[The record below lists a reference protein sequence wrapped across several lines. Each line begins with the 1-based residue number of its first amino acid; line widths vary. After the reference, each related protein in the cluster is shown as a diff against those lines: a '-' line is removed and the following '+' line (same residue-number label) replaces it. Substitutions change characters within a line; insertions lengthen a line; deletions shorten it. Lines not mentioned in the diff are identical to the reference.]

1 MVNFNQDNQK
11 GKTNEKAKNS
21 KKYGGALE
29 NDPNAGRKKKKVSG
43 KHSRTGKFL
52 YGLRRRKGK
61 PENVERVSEDTT
73 EEYSSTTRF
82 LESSLG
88 IKSYAELA
96 PYLAK
101 GVERVMAEIIDCKP
115 TELTVTP
122 DLICKLHKDAFGELF
137 PSWAGISGD
146 MVLGALIDSG
156 LDVSILRREL
166 AKLPLGDYSIS
177 ASKDE
182 RHHITGTNIKVRLKE
197 SGHHRTFKEIK
208 NIINKSSLTTK
219 VKVLSTSIFENLAK
233 AEAKVH
239 GCRVDDVHFHEVGAI
254 DSIVDIVG
262 TAIGIE
268 KLGIGQVYASPLP
281 LGSGW
286 VKTSHGRMPVPAP
299 ATLELLKGVPVASSP
314 VTSELTTP
322 TGAAIIK
329 TLSLSFG
336 NMPHMEIEGTGYGIG
351 DRSFKEIPNILRLI
365 IGMRTGNT
373 ERLIIVETNM
383 DDMNPQIYEYLMSRL
398 FKNGALDVFLMPI
411 QMKKGRPAILLKVH
425 QS

>member
-1 MVNFNQDNQK
+1 MKIAYF
-11 GKTNEKAKNS
+11 
-21 KKYGGALE
+21 
-29 NDPNAGRKKKKVSG
+29 
-43 KHSRTGKFL
+43 
-52 YGLRRRKGK
+52 
-61 PENVERVSEDTT
+61 
-73 EEYSSTTRF
+73 
-82 LESSLG
+82 
-88 IKSYAELA
+88 
-96 PYLAK
+96 
-101 GVERVMAEIIDCKP
+101 DC
-115 TELTVTP
+115 
-122 DLICKLHKDAFGELF
+122 C
-137 PSWAGISGD
+137 AGISGD
-146 MVLGALIDSG
+146 MVLGALVDSG

-166 AKLPLGDYSIS
+166 AKLHLGDYSIS

-182 RHHITGTNIKVRLKE
+182 RHHITGTNIKVRFKE

-208 NIINKSSLTTK
+208 NIINKSRLTTK

-299 ATLELLKGVPVASSP
+299 ATLELLKGVPVASSL
-314 VTSELTTP
+314 TASELTTP

-365 IGMRTGNT
+365 IGKRTGNT

-411 QMKKGRPAILLKVH
+411 QMKKGRPAILLKVLCSENKKGNIIDTIFEETTTIGVRTYEVERH
-425 QS
+425 CLERRIENVSTPYGKVRVKVAERNGKVLNIQPEYEDCKEIAEKKKLPLKEVMDSAKKAFLSKK

>member
-1 MVNFNQDNQK
+1 MKIAYF
-11 GKTNEKAKNS
+11 
-21 KKYGGALE
+21 
-29 NDPNAGRKKKKVSG
+29 
-43 KHSRTGKFL
+43 
-52 YGLRRRKGK
+52 
-61 PENVERVSEDTT
+61 
-73 EEYSSTTRF
+73 
-82 LESSLG
+82 
-88 IKSYAELA
+88 
-96 PYLAK
+96 
-101 GVERVMAEIIDCKP
+101 DC
-115 TELTVTP
+115 
-122 DLICKLHKDAFGELF
+122 C
-137 PSWAGISGD
+137 AGISGD
-146 MVLGALIDSG
+146 MVLGALVDSG

-166 AKLPLGDYSIS
+166 AKLHLGDYSIS

-182 RHHITGTNIKVRLKE
+182 RHHITGTNIKVRFKE

-314 VTSELTTP
+314 ATSELTTP

-365 IGMRTGNT
+365 IGKRTGNT

-411 QMKKGRPAILLKVH
+411 QMKKGRPAILLKVLCSENKKGNIIDTIFEETTTIGVRTYEVERH
-425 QS
+425 CLERRIENVSTPYGKVRVKVAERNGKVLNIQPEYEDCKEIAEKKKLPLKEVMDSAKKTFLSKK

>member
-1 MVNFNQDNQK
+1 MKIAYF
-11 GKTNEKAKNS
+11 
-21 KKYGGALE
+21 
-29 NDPNAGRKKKKVSG
+29 
-43 KHSRTGKFL
+43 
-52 YGLRRRKGK
+52 
-61 PENVERVSEDTT
+61 
-73 EEYSSTTRF
+73 
-82 LESSLG
+82 
-88 IKSYAELA
+88 
-96 PYLAK
+96 
-101 GVERVMAEIIDCKP
+101 DC
-115 TELTVTP
+115 
-122 DLICKLHKDAFGELF
+122 C
-137 PSWAGISGD
+137 AGISGD
-146 MVLGALIDSG
+146 MVLGALVDSG

-166 AKLPLGDYSIS
+166 AKLPLDDYSIS

-182 RHHITGTNIKVRLKE
+182 RHHITGTNIKVRFKE

-314 VTSELTTP
+314 TASELTTP

-365 IGMRTGNT
+365 IGKGTGNT

-411 QMKKGRPAILLKVH
+411 QMKKGRPAILLKALCPENKKENIIDIIFEETTTIGVRTYEVERH
-425 QS
+425 CLERRIKNVSTPYGKVRVKVAERNGKVLNIQPEYEDCKKIAEKKKLPLKEVMDSAKKAFLSKK

>member
-1 MVNFNQDNQK
+1 MKIAYF
-11 GKTNEKAKNS
+11 
-21 KKYGGALE
+21 
-29 NDPNAGRKKKKVSG
+29 
-43 KHSRTGKFL
+43 
-52 YGLRRRKGK
+52 
-61 PENVERVSEDTT
+61 
-73 EEYSSTTRF
+73 
-82 LESSLG
+82 
-88 IKSYAELA
+88 
-96 PYLAK
+96 
-101 GVERVMAEIIDCKP
+101 DC
-115 TELTVTP
+115 
-122 DLICKLHKDAFGELF
+122 C
-137 PSWAGISGD
+137 AGISGD

-166 AKLPLGDYSIS
+166 AKLHLGDYSIS

-182 RHHITGTNIKVRLKE
+182 RHHITGTNIKVRFKE

-208 NIINKSSLTTK
+208 NIINKSRLTTK

-314 VTSELTTP
+314 ATSELTTP

-365 IGMRTGNT
+365 IGKRTGNT

-411 QMKKGRPAILLKVH
+411 QMKKGRPAILLKVLCPENKKGNIIDTIFEETTTIGVRTYEVERH
-425 QS
+425 CLERRIENVSTPYGKVRVKVAERNGKVLNIQPEYEDCKEIAEKKKLPLKEVMDSAKKTFLSKK

>member
-1 MVNFNQDNQK
+1 MKIAYF
-11 GKTNEKAKNS
+11 
-21 KKYGGALE
+21 
-29 NDPNAGRKKKKVSG
+29 
-43 KHSRTGKFL
+43 
-52 YGLRRRKGK
+52 
-61 PENVERVSEDTT
+61 
-73 EEYSSTTRF
+73 
-82 LESSLG
+82 
-88 IKSYAELA
+88 
-96 PYLAK
+96 
-101 GVERVMAEIIDCKP
+101 DC
-115 TELTVTP
+115 
-122 DLICKLHKDAFGELF
+122 C
-137 PSWAGISGD
+137 AGISGD
-146 MVLGALIDSG
+146 MVLGALVDSG

-166 AKLPLGDYSIS
+166 AKLHLGDYSIS

-182 RHHITGTNIKVRLKE
+182 RHHITGTNIKVRFKE

-208 NIINKSSLTTK
+208 NIINKSRLTTK

-268 KLGIGQVYASPLP
+268 KLGVGQVYASPLP

-314 VTSELTTP
+314 ATSELTTP

-365 IGMRTGNT
+365 IGKGTGST

-411 QMKKGRPAILLKVH
+411 QMKKGRPAILLKVLCPENKKGNIIDTIFEETTTIGVRTYEVERH
-425 QS
+425 CLERRIENVSTPYGKVRVKVAERNGKVLNIQPEYEDCKEIAEKKKLPLKEVMDSAKKTFLSKK

>member
-1 MVNFNQDNQK
+1 MKIAYF
-11 GKTNEKAKNS
+11 
-21 KKYGGALE
+21 
-29 NDPNAGRKKKKVSG
+29 
-43 KHSRTGKFL
+43 
-52 YGLRRRKGK
+52 
-61 PENVERVSEDTT
+61 
-73 EEYSSTTRF
+73 
-82 LESSLG
+82 
-88 IKSYAELA
+88 
-96 PYLAK
+96 
-101 GVERVMAEIIDCKP
+101 DC
-115 TELTVTP
+115 
-122 DLICKLHKDAFGELF
+122 C
-137 PSWAGISGD
+137 AGISGD
-146 MVLGALIDSG
+146 MVLGALVDSG

-166 AKLPLGDYSIS
+166 AKLHLGDYSIS

-182 RHHITGTNIKVRLKE
+182 RHHITGTNIKVRFKE

-208 NIINKSSLTTK
+208 NIINKSRLTTK

-314 VTSELTTP
+314 ATSELTTP

-365 IGMRTGNT
+365 IGKRTGNT

-411 QMKKGRPAILLKVH
+411 QMKKGRPAILLKVLCPENKKGNIIDTIFEETTTIGVRTYEVERH
-425 QS
+425 CLERRIENVSTPYGKVRVKVAERNGKVLNIQPEYEDCKEIAEKKKLPLKEVMDSAKKAFLSKK

>member
-1 MVNFNQDNQK
+1 MKIAYF
-11 GKTNEKAKNS
+11 
-21 KKYGGALE
+21 
-29 NDPNAGRKKKKVSG
+29 
-43 KHSRTGKFL
+43 
-52 YGLRRRKGK
+52 
-61 PENVERVSEDTT
+61 
-73 EEYSSTTRF
+73 
-82 LESSLG
+82 
-88 IKSYAELA
+88 
-96 PYLAK
+96 
-101 GVERVMAEIIDCKP
+101 DC
-115 TELTVTP
+115 
-122 DLICKLHKDAFGELF
+122 C
-137 PSWAGISGD
+137 AGISGD
-146 MVLGALIDSG
+146 MVLGALVDSG

-166 AKLPLGDYSIS
+166 AKLHLGDYSIS

-182 RHHITGTNIKVRLKE
+182 RHHITGTNIKVRFKE

-208 NIINKSSLTTK
+208 NIINKSRLTTK

-314 VTSELTTP
+314 ATSELTTP

-365 IGMRTGNT
+365 IGKRTGNT

-411 QMKKGRPAILLKVH
+411 QMKKGRPAILLKVLCSENKKGNIIDTIFEETTTIGVRTYEVERH
-425 QS
+425 CLERRIENVSTPYGKVRVKVAERNGKVLNIQPEYEDCKEIAEKKKLPLKEVMDSAKKAFLSKK

>member
-1 MVNFNQDNQK
+1 MKIAYF
-11 GKTNEKAKNS
+11 
-21 KKYGGALE
+21 
-29 NDPNAGRKKKKVSG
+29 
-43 KHSRTGKFL
+43 
-52 YGLRRRKGK
+52 
-61 PENVERVSEDTT
+61 
-73 EEYSSTTRF
+73 
-82 LESSLG
+82 
-88 IKSYAELA
+88 
-96 PYLAK
+96 
-101 GVERVMAEIIDCKP
+101 DC
-115 TELTVTP
+115 
-122 DLICKLHKDAFGELF
+122 C
-137 PSWAGISGD
+137 AGISGD
-146 MVLGALIDSG
+146 MVLGALVDSG

-166 AKLPLGDYSIS
+166 AKLHLGDYSIS

-182 RHHITGTNIKVRLKE
+182 RHHITGTNIKVRFKE

-208 NIINKSSLTTK
+208 NIINKSRLTTK

-299 ATLELLKGVPVASSP
+299 ATLELLKGVPVASSL
-314 VTSELTTP
+314 TASELTTP

-365 IGMRTGNT
+365 IGKRTGNT

-411 QMKKGRPAILLKVH
+411 QMKKGRPAILLKVLCPENKKGNIIDTIFEETTTIGVRTYEVERH
-425 QS
+425 CLERRIENVSTPYGKVRVKVAERNGKVLNIQPEYEDCKEIAEKKKLPLKEVMDSAKKAFLSKK

>member
-1 MVNFNQDNQK
+1 MKIAYF
-11 GKTNEKAKNS
+11 
-21 KKYGGALE
+21 
-29 NDPNAGRKKKKVSG
+29 
-43 KHSRTGKFL
+43 
-52 YGLRRRKGK
+52 
-61 PENVERVSEDTT
+61 
-73 EEYSSTTRF
+73 
-82 LESSLG
+82 
-88 IKSYAELA
+88 
-96 PYLAK
+96 
-101 GVERVMAEIIDCKP
+101 DC
-115 TELTVTP
+115 
-122 DLICKLHKDAFGELF
+122 C
-137 PSWAGISGD
+137 AGISGD
-146 MVLGALIDSG
+146 MVLGALVDSG

-166 AKLPLGDYSIS
+166 AKLHLGDYSIS

-182 RHHITGTNIKVRLKE
+182 RHHITGTNIKVRFKE

-208 NIINKSSLTTK
+208 NIINKSRLTTK
-219 VKVLSTSIFENLAK
+219 VK
-233 AEAKVH
+233 

-268 KLGIGQVYASPLP
+268 KLGVGQVYASPLP

-314 VTSELTTP
+314 TASELTTP

-365 IGMRTGNT
+365 IGKRTGRYMNT
-373 ERLIIVETNM
+373 
-383 DDMNPQIYEYLMSRL
+383 
-398 FKNGALDVFLMPI
+398 
-411 QMKKGRPAILLKVH
+411 
-425 QS
+425 

>member
-1 MVNFNQDNQK
+1 MKIAYF
-11 GKTNEKAKNS
+11 
-21 KKYGGALE
+21 
-29 NDPNAGRKKKKVSG
+29 
-43 KHSRTGKFL
+43 
-52 YGLRRRKGK
+52 
-61 PENVERVSEDTT
+61 
-73 EEYSSTTRF
+73 
-82 LESSLG
+82 
-88 IKSYAELA
+88 
-96 PYLAK
+96 
-101 GVERVMAEIIDCKP
+101 DC
-115 TELTVTP
+115 
-122 DLICKLHKDAFGELF
+122 C
-137 PSWAGISGD
+137 AGISGD

-166 AKLPLGDYSIS
+166 ANLPLGDYSIS

-314 VTSELTTP
+314 ATSELTTP

-365 IGMRTGNT
+365 IGKRTGNT

-411 QMKKGRPAILLKVH
+411 QMKKGRPAILLKVLCSENKKGNIIDTIFEETTTIGVRTYEVERH
-425 QS
+425 CLERRIENVSTPYGKVRVKVAERNGKVLNIQPEYEDCKEIAEKKKLPLKEVMDSAKKTFLSKK

>member
-1 MVNFNQDNQK
+1 MKIAYF
-11 GKTNEKAKNS
+11 
-21 KKYGGALE
+21 
-29 NDPNAGRKKKKVSG
+29 
-43 KHSRTGKFL
+43 
-52 YGLRRRKGK
+52 
-61 PENVERVSEDTT
+61 
-73 EEYSSTTRF
+73 
-82 LESSLG
+82 
-88 IKSYAELA
+88 
-96 PYLAK
+96 
-101 GVERVMAEIIDCKP
+101 DC
-115 TELTVTP
+115 
-122 DLICKLHKDAFGELF
+122 C
-137 PSWAGISGD
+137 AGISGN
-146 MVLGALIDSG
+146 MVLGALVDSG
-156 LDVSILRREL
+156 LDVNILRREL
-166 AKLPLGDYSIS
+166 AKLPLDDYSIS

-182 RHHITGTNIKVRLKE
+182 RHHITGTNIKVRFKE

-208 NIINKSSLTTK
+208 NIINKSRLTTK

-314 VTSELTTP
+314 ATSELTTP

-365 IGMRTGNT
+365 IGKRTGNT

-411 QMKKGRPAILLKVH
+411 QMKKGRPAILLKVLCSENKKGNIIDTIFEETTTIGVRTYEVERH
-425 QS
+425 CLERRIENVSTPYGKVRVKVAERNGKVLNIQPEYEDCKEIAEKKKLPLKEVMDSAKKTFLSKK

>member
-1 MVNFNQDNQK
+1 MKIAYF
-11 GKTNEKAKNS
+11 
-21 KKYGGALE
+21 
-29 NDPNAGRKKKKVSG
+29 
-43 KHSRTGKFL
+43 
-52 YGLRRRKGK
+52 
-61 PENVERVSEDTT
+61 
-73 EEYSSTTRF
+73 
-82 LESSLG
+82 
-88 IKSYAELA
+88 
-96 PYLAK
+96 
-101 GVERVMAEIIDCKP
+101 DC
-115 TELTVTP
+115 
-122 DLICKLHKDAFGELF
+122 C
-137 PSWAGISGD
+137 AGISGD
-146 MVLGALIDSG
+146 MVLGALVDSG

-182 RHHITGTNIKVRLKE
+182 RHHITGTNIKVRFKE

-208 NIINKSSLTTK
+208 NIINKSRLTTK

-299 ATLELLKGVPVASSP
+299 ATLELLKGVPVASSL
-314 VTSELTTP
+314 TASELTTP

-365 IGMRTGNT
+365 IGKRTGNT

-411 QMKKGRPAILLKVH
+411 QMKKGRPAILLKVLCPENKKGNIIDTIFEETTTIGVRTYEVERH
-425 QS
+425 CLERRIENVSTPYGKVRVKVAERNGKVLNIQPEYEDCKEIAEKKKLPLKEVMDSAKKAFLSKK

>member
-1 MVNFNQDNQK
+1 MKIAYF
-11 GKTNEKAKNS
+11 
-21 KKYGGALE
+21 
-29 NDPNAGRKKKKVSG
+29 
-43 KHSRTGKFL
+43 
-52 YGLRRRKGK
+52 
-61 PENVERVSEDTT
+61 
-73 EEYSSTTRF
+73 
-82 LESSLG
+82 
-88 IKSYAELA
+88 
-96 PYLAK
+96 
-101 GVERVMAEIIDCKP
+101 DC
-115 TELTVTP
+115 
-122 DLICKLHKDAFGELF
+122 C
-137 PSWAGISGD
+137 AGISGD
-146 MVLGALIDSG
+146 MVLGALVDSG

-166 AKLPLGDYSIS
+166 AKLHLGDYSIS

-182 RHHITGTNIKVRLKE
+182 RHHITGTNIKVRFKE

-208 NIINKSSLTTK
+208 NIINKSRLTTK

-299 ATLELLKGVPVASSP
+299 ATLELLKGVPVASSL
-314 VTSELTTP
+314 TASELTTP

-365 IGMRTGNT
+365 IGKRTGNT

-411 QMKKGRPAILLKVH
+411 QMKKGRPGILLKVLCPENKKGNIIDTIFEETTTIGVRTYEVERH
-425 QS
+425 CLERRIENVSTPYGKVRVKVAERNGKVLNIQPEYEDCKKIAEKKKLPLKEVMDSAKKAFLSKK

>member
-1 MVNFNQDNQK
+1 MKIAYF
-11 GKTNEKAKNS
+11 
-21 KKYGGALE
+21 
-29 NDPNAGRKKKKVSG
+29 
-43 KHSRTGKFL
+43 
-52 YGLRRRKGK
+52 
-61 PENVERVSEDTT
+61 
-73 EEYSSTTRF
+73 
-82 LESSLG
+82 
-88 IKSYAELA
+88 
-96 PYLAK
+96 
-101 GVERVMAEIIDCKP
+101 DC
-115 TELTVTP
+115 
-122 DLICKLHKDAFGELF
+122 C
-137 PSWAGISGD
+137 AGISGD
-146 MVLGALIDSG
+146 MVLGALVDSG

-166 AKLPLGDYSIS
+166 AKLHLGDYSIS

-182 RHHITGTNIKVRLKE
+182 RHHITGTNIKVRFKE

-208 NIINKSSLTTK
+208 NIINKSRLTTK

-299 ATLELLKGVPVASSP
+299 ATLELLKGVPVASSL
-314 VTSELTTP
+314 TASELTTP

-365 IGMRTGNT
+365 IGKRTGNT

-411 QMKKGRPAILLKVH
+411 QMKKGRPAILLKVLCSENKKGNIIDTIFEETTTIGVRTYEVERH
-425 QS
+425 CLERRIENVSTPYGKVRVKVAERNGKVLNIQPEYEDCKEIAEKKKLPLKEVMDSAKKTFLSKK

>member
-1 MVNFNQDNQK
+1 MKIAYF
-11 GKTNEKAKNS
+11 
-21 KKYGGALE
+21 
-29 NDPNAGRKKKKVSG
+29 
-43 KHSRTGKFL
+43 
-52 YGLRRRKGK
+52 
-61 PENVERVSEDTT
+61 
-73 EEYSSTTRF
+73 
-82 LESSLG
+82 
-88 IKSYAELA
+88 
-96 PYLAK
+96 
-101 GVERVMAEIIDCKP
+101 DC
-115 TELTVTP
+115 
-122 DLICKLHKDAFGELF
+122 C
-137 PSWAGISGD
+137 AGISGD

-314 VTSELTTP
+314 ATSELTTP

-365 IGMRTGNT
+365 IGKRTGNT

-411 QMKKGRPAILLKVH
+411 QMKKGRPAILLKVLCSENKKGNIIDTIFEETTTIGVRTYEVERH
-425 QS
+425 CLERRIENVSTPYGKVRVKVAERNGKVLNIQPEYEDCKEIAEKKKLPLKEVMDSAKKTFLSKK

>member
-1 MVNFNQDNQK
+1 MKIAYF
-11 GKTNEKAKNS
+11 
-21 KKYGGALE
+21 
-29 NDPNAGRKKKKVSG
+29 
-43 KHSRTGKFL
+43 
-52 YGLRRRKGK
+52 
-61 PENVERVSEDTT
+61 
-73 EEYSSTTRF
+73 
-82 LESSLG
+82 
-88 IKSYAELA
+88 
-96 PYLAK
+96 
-101 GVERVMAEIIDCKP
+101 DC
-115 TELTVTP
+115 
-122 DLICKLHKDAFGELF
+122 C
-137 PSWAGISGD
+137 AGISGD
-146 MVLGALIDSG
+146 MVLGALVDSG

-166 AKLPLGDYSIS
+166 AKLHLGDYSIS

-182 RHHITGTNIKVRLKE
+182 RHHITGTNIKVRFKE

-208 NIINKSSLTTK
+208 NIINKSRLTTK

-268 KLGIGQVYASPLP
+268 KLGVGQVYASPLP

-365 IGMRTGNT
+365 IGKRTGNT

-411 QMKKGRPAILLKVH
+411 QMKKGRPAILLKVLCPENKKGNIIDTIFEETTTIGVRTYEVERH
-425 QS
+425 CLERRIENVSTPYGKVRVKVAERNGKVLNIQPEYEDCKEIAEKKKLPLKEVMDSAKKTFLSKK

>member
-1 MVNFNQDNQK
+1 MKIAYF
-11 GKTNEKAKNS
+11 
-21 KKYGGALE
+21 
-29 NDPNAGRKKKKVSG
+29 
-43 KHSRTGKFL
+43 
-52 YGLRRRKGK
+52 
-61 PENVERVSEDTT
+61 
-73 EEYSSTTRF
+73 
-82 LESSLG
+82 
-88 IKSYAELA
+88 
-96 PYLAK
+96 
-101 GVERVMAEIIDCKP
+101 DC
-115 TELTVTP
+115 
-122 DLICKLHKDAFGELF
+122 C
-137 PSWAGISGD
+137 AGISGD
-146 MVLGALIDSG
+146 MVLGALLDSG

-166 AKLPLGDYSIS
+166 AKLHLGDYSIS

-182 RHHITGTNIKVRLKE
+182 RHHITGTNIKVRFKE

-208 NIINKSSLTTK
+208 NIINKSRLTTK

-314 VTSELTTP
+314 ATSELTTP

-365 IGMRTGNT
+365 IGKRTGNT

-411 QMKKGRPAILLKVH
+411 QMKKGRPAILLKVLCSENKKGNIIDTIFEETTTIGVRTYEVERH
-425 QS
+425 CLERRIENVSTPYGKVRVKVAERNGKVLNIQPEYEDCKEIAEKKKLPLKEVMDSAKKTFLSKK

>member
-1 MVNFNQDNQK
+1 MKIAYF
-11 GKTNEKAKNS
+11 
-21 KKYGGALE
+21 
-29 NDPNAGRKKKKVSG
+29 
-43 KHSRTGKFL
+43 
-52 YGLRRRKGK
+52 
-61 PENVERVSEDTT
+61 
-73 EEYSSTTRF
+73 
-82 LESSLG
+82 
-88 IKSYAELA
+88 
-96 PYLAK
+96 
-101 GVERVMAEIIDCKP
+101 DC
-115 TELTVTP
+115 
-122 DLICKLHKDAFGELF
+122 C
-137 PSWAGISGD
+137 AGISGD
-146 MVLGALIDSG
+146 MVLGALLDSG

-166 AKLPLGDYSIS
+166 AKLHLGDYSIS

-182 RHHITGTNIKVRLKE
+182 RHHITGTNIKVRFKE

-208 NIINKSSLTTK
+208 NIINKSRLTTK

-314 VTSELTTP
+314 ATSELTTP

-365 IGMRTGNT
+365 IGKRTGNT

-411 QMKKGRPAILLKVH
+411 QMKKGRPAILLKVLCPENKKGNIIDTIFEETTTIGVRTYEVERH
-425 QS
+425 CLERRIENVSTPYGKVRVKVAERNGKVLNIQPEYEDCKEIAEKKKLPLKEVMDSAKKTFLSKK

>member
-1 MVNFNQDNQK
+1 MKIAYF
-11 GKTNEKAKNS
+11 
-21 KKYGGALE
+21 
-29 NDPNAGRKKKKVSG
+29 
-43 KHSRTGKFL
+43 
-52 YGLRRRKGK
+52 
-61 PENVERVSEDTT
+61 
-73 EEYSSTTRF
+73 
-82 LESSLG
+82 
-88 IKSYAELA
+88 
-96 PYLAK
+96 
-101 GVERVMAEIIDCKP
+101 DC
-115 TELTVTP
+115 
-122 DLICKLHKDAFGELF
+122 C
-137 PSWAGISGD
+137 AGISGD
-146 MVLGALIDSG
+146 MVLGALVDSG

-166 AKLPLGDYSIS
+166 AKLHLGDYSIS

-182 RHHITGTNIKVRLKE
+182 RHHITGTNIKVRFKE

-208 NIINKSSLTTK
+208 NIINKSRLTTK

-268 KLGIGQVYASPLP
+268 KLGVGQVYASPLP

-299 ATLELLKGVPVASSP
+299 ATLELLKGVPVASSL
-314 VTSELTTP
+314 TASELTTP

-365 IGMRTGNT
+365 IGKGTGST

-411 QMKKGRPAILLKVH
+411 QMKKGRPAILLKVLCPENKKGNIIDTIFEETTTIGVRTYEVERH
-425 QS
+425 CLERRIENVSTPYGKVRVKVAERNGKVLNIQPEYEDCKEIAEKKKLPLKEVMDSAKKTFLSKK

>member
-1 MVNFNQDNQK
+1 MKIAYF
-11 GKTNEKAKNS
+11 
-21 KKYGGALE
+21 
-29 NDPNAGRKKKKVSG
+29 
-43 KHSRTGKFL
+43 
-52 YGLRRRKGK
+52 
-61 PENVERVSEDTT
+61 
-73 EEYSSTTRF
+73 
-82 LESSLG
+82 
-88 IKSYAELA
+88 
-96 PYLAK
+96 
-101 GVERVMAEIIDCKP
+101 DC
-115 TELTVTP
+115 
-122 DLICKLHKDAFGELF
+122 C
-137 PSWAGISGD
+137 AGISGD
-146 MVLGALIDSG
+146 MVLGALVDSG

-166 AKLPLGDYSIS
+166 AKLHLGDYSIS

-182 RHHITGTNIKVRLKE
+182 RHHITGTNIKVRFKE

-208 NIINKSSLTTK
+208 NIINKSRLTTK

-299 ATLELLKGVPVASSP
+299 ATLELLKGVPVASSL
-314 VTSELTTP
+314 TASELTTP

-365 IGMRTGNT
+365 IGKGTGST

-411 QMKKGRPAILLKVH
+411 QMKKGRPAILLKVLCSENKKGNIIDTIFEETTTIGVRTYEVERH
-425 QS
+425 CLERRIENVSTPYGKVRVKVAERNGKVLNIQPEYEDCKEIAEKKKLPLKEVMDSAKKTFLSKK

>member
-1 MVNFNQDNQK
+1 MKIAYF
-11 GKTNEKAKNS
+11 
-21 KKYGGALE
+21 
-29 NDPNAGRKKKKVSG
+29 
-43 KHSRTGKFL
+43 
-52 YGLRRRKGK
+52 
-61 PENVERVSEDTT
+61 
-73 EEYSSTTRF
+73 
-82 LESSLG
+82 
-88 IKSYAELA
+88 
-96 PYLAK
+96 
-101 GVERVMAEIIDCKP
+101 DC
-115 TELTVTP
+115 
-122 DLICKLHKDAFGELF
+122 C
-137 PSWAGISGD
+137 AGISGN
-146 MVLGALIDSG
+146 MVLGALVDSG
-156 LDVSILRREL
+156 LDVNILRREL
-166 AKLPLGDYSIS
+166 AKLHLGDYSIS

-182 RHHITGTNIKVRLKE
+182 RHHITGTNIKVRFKE

-208 NIINKSSLTTK
+208 NIINKSRLTTK

-299 ATLELLKGVPVASSP
+299 ATLELLKGVPVASSL
-314 VTSELTTP
+314 TASELTTP

-365 IGMRTGNT
+365 IGKGTGNT

-411 QMKKGRPAILLKVH
+411 QMKKGRPAILLKVLCSENKKGNIIDTIFEETTTIGVRTYEVERH
-425 QS
+425 CLERRIENVSTPYGKVRVKVAERNGKVLNIQPEYEDCKEIAEKKKLPLKEVMDSAKKAFLSKK

>member
-1 MVNFNQDNQK
+1 MKIAYF
-11 GKTNEKAKNS
+11 
-21 KKYGGALE
+21 
-29 NDPNAGRKKKKVSG
+29 
-43 KHSRTGKFL
+43 
-52 YGLRRRKGK
+52 
-61 PENVERVSEDTT
+61 
-73 EEYSSTTRF
+73 
-82 LESSLG
+82 
-88 IKSYAELA
+88 
-96 PYLAK
+96 
-101 GVERVMAEIIDCKP
+101 DC
-115 TELTVTP
+115 
-122 DLICKLHKDAFGELF
+122 C
-137 PSWAGISGD
+137 AGISGD

-166 AKLPLGDYSIS
+166 AKLHLGDYSIS

-314 VTSELTTP
+314 ATSELTTP

-365 IGMRTGNT
+365 IGKRTGNT

-411 QMKKGRPAILLKVH
+411 QMKKGRPAILLKVLCPENKKGNIIDTIFEETTTIGVRTYEVERH
-425 QS
+425 CLERRIENVSTPYGKVRVKVAERNGKVLNIQPEYEDCKEIAEKKKLPLKEVMDSAKKTFLSKK

>member
-1 MVNFNQDNQK
+1 MKIAYF
-11 GKTNEKAKNS
+11 
-21 KKYGGALE
+21 
-29 NDPNAGRKKKKVSG
+29 
-43 KHSRTGKFL
+43 
-52 YGLRRRKGK
+52 
-61 PENVERVSEDTT
+61 
-73 EEYSSTTRF
+73 
-82 LESSLG
+82 
-88 IKSYAELA
+88 
-96 PYLAK
+96 
-101 GVERVMAEIIDCKP
+101 DC
-115 TELTVTP
+115 
-122 DLICKLHKDAFGELF
+122 C
-137 PSWAGISGD
+137 AGISGD
-146 MVLGALIDSG
+146 MVLGALVDSG

-166 AKLPLGDYSIS
+166 AKLHLGDYSIS

-182 RHHITGTNIKVRLKE
+182 RHHITGTNIKVRFKE

-208 NIINKSSLTTK
+208 NIINKSRLTTK

-314 VTSELTTP
+314 ATSELTTP

-365 IGMRTGNT
+365 IGKRTGNT

-411 QMKKGRPAILLKVH
+411 QMKKGRPAILLKVLCPENKKGNIIDTIFEETTTIGVRTYEVERH
-425 QS
+425 CLERRIENVSTPYGKVRVKVAERNGKVLNIQPEYEDCKEIAEKKKLPLKEVMDSAKKTFLSKK